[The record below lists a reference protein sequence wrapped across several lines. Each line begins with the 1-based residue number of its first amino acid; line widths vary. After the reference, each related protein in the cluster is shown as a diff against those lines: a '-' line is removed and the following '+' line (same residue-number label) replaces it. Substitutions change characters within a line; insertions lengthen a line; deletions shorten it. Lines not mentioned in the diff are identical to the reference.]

1 MPPILPGFNSGVQRI
16 LLLFFTAR
24 KRSEL
29 NALAT
34 INNCVTLLCSF
45 AIYKRNSECVSLLLL
60 LLLENVQSTFFSYL
74 ELGAAI
80 KHLVNFTIVA
90 KLFLHL
96 GGVLAIR
103 KFEIIVW
110 TRYGTSVVATHH
122 DGSWNNSKHILFF
135 TNIIHW
141 MPQRNVLRSFLK
153 KGKVD
158 VCYICKGMNLK
169 DFSLQLWKS

>member
-24 KRSEL
+24 KRNEL

-74 ELGAAI
+74 ELAFSQFYHCCEIVFAFGRGFGNKKI
-80 KHLVNFTIVA
+80 WNHRMDQVWNFRCGDTSWWIVKQFKTYFIFHEYYPLNASA
-90 KLFLHL
+90 K
-96 GGVLAIR
+96 R
-103 KFEIIVW
+103 FEE
-110 TRYGTSVVATHH
+110 
-122 DGSWNNSKHILFF
+122 L
-135 TNIIHW
+135 
-141 MPQRNVLRSFLK
+141 LK
-153 KGKVD
+153 KRESR
-158 VCYICKGMNLK
+158 CLLYL
-169 DFSLQLWKS
+169 